1 MYTAPTQKFLK
12 THPKNIIDLIYDPS
26 RFETTN
32 ISWNWGMVE
41 IFFFQNEMKGTRL
54 LERSKGHKLKVK
66 GYNQSPL
73 LRKL

>member
-1 MYTAPTQKFLK
+1 MIPVDSKLPIFHEIGAWLKF
-12 THPKNIIDLIYDPS
+12 
-26 RFETTN
+26 
-32 ISWNWGMVE
+32 
-41 IFFFQNEMKGTRL
+41 FFFQNEMKGTRL